1 MKINLV
7 LLALMVLTPF
17 LAKSQKEDSLKTKI
31 YIDNAFGYFRTQSFV
46 GLLNTQNPKIII
58 GEKVET
64 SFDLKN
70 PHFGI
75 GGKYFLYRK
84 IDELD
89 FVVKKKFD
97 VGLATLSYSPFLEK
111 NLVLIA
117 GIGGTSKK
125 ETASYYSV
133 RYLIDSLYPEGSLG
147 FETSLTTMGED
158 LDYEAL
164 LFVTKRNYFIGGY
177 YANNGISGLCFGAYE
192 QYMFFKF
199 VLSKEKIEGQNL
211 LSGTFQL
218 DLTFPFIRKD
228 PKFIYR

>member
-7 LLALMVLTPF
+7 LLALMVLIPF
-17 LAKSQKEDSLKTKI
+17 LAKSQKEDSLKTRV
-31 YIDNAFGYFRTQSFV
+31 YVDNTFGYFRTQSFV
-46 GLLNTQNPKIII
+46 GLLNTQNPKIIL
-58 GEKVET
+58 GERVET
-64 SFDLKN
+64 KFDLKN

-75 GGKYFLYRK
+75 GGKYILYRK
-84 IDELD
+84 INQLD

-97 VGLATLSYSPFLEK
+97 VGLTTLSYSPFLEK

-117 GIGGTSKK
+117 GIGGTSKR
-125 ETASYYSV
+125 EVASCYSV
-133 RYLIDSLYPEGSLG
+133 RYLIDSLYPDGSLG
-147 FETSLTTMGED
+147 FETNLTLMGKEKDFETMM
-158 LDYEAL
+158 Y
-164 LFVTKRNYFIGGY
+164 VTKNGYFIGGY
-177 YANNGISGLCFGAYE
+177 YANNGVSGLCFGAYE

-228 PKFIYR
+228 PKFIYI